1 MKHVVSNGGCT
12 LTAFALATLFAAPL
26 PAADQAQAESQKY
39 GAPVSPPVLVVF
51 QPTHADVSIIGWE
64 ADSVHVTAERMGPIR
79 LELETET
86 DGVRILERRA
96 LRDGAIQP
104 TYRLFVPRDATLRL
118 TAQRGSITLRGLR
131 GTVWAGIVDGSLRAD
146 SLSGSAELST
156 VTGALEAAGFEGR
169 LYVRS
174 VAGDV
179 SLYGVS
185 GSIRASST
193 SGDVRITVA
202 EPGVVEAESYSGRI
216 TFAGAMGTESSSFA
230 THSGDIEIA
239 LPERSDVTLFI
250 TSVQGRP
257 SITCGDDREPASVE
271 AGRPIPLG
279 AGGPPVE
286 IVTFSGVVEVRCGEP

>member
-1 MKHVVSNGGCT
+1 MRHVASNTGCT
-12 LTAFALATLFAAPL
+12 LFAFALAALFTAPL
-26 PAADQAQAESQKY
+26 PGAAQTQADSEEY
-39 GAPVSPPVLVVF
+39 GASVSSPALVVF

-64 ADSVHVTAERMGPIR
+64 ADSVHVAAERTGPIR
-79 LELETET
+79 LELEPET

-96 LRDGAIQP
+96 LRDGASRP

-118 TAQRGSITLRGLR
+118 TAQEGSITLRGLR
-131 GTVWAGIVDGSLRAD
+131 GTVRAGIVGGSLRAD

-156 VTGALEAAGFEGR
+156 ITGALEVAGFEGR
-169 LYVRS
+169 LHARS
-174 VAGDV
+174 VAGGV
-179 SLYGVS
+179 ILYGVS

-216 TFAGAMGTESSSFA
+216 TFTGAMGRGGSSFA
-230 THSGDIEIA
+230 THSGDIVLA
-239 LPERSDVTLFI
+239 LPERSDATLFI

-257 SITCGDDREPASVE
+257 TITCGDDREPAYVE

-286 IVTFSGVVEVRCGEP
+286 IVTFSGAVTVRCGEP